1 MKELLQ
7 KLLVSEALSF
17 EESREMILWIMSEDA
32 VSVQAAALLALLQ
45 AKGVTVEEMAG
56 AALAMRE
63 RASGIKAPENAIDTC
78 STGGNGISTFNIST
92 CAAIIAAG
100 AGAVVAKHGN
110 RSNTRKSGSA
120 EALEALGV
128 NINLELDEVE
138 KCLQDLDICF
148 CYAINHHPAMRFAG
162 PIRKDLGVP
171 TVFNLLGPLT
181 NPAGAKSQLIGVPN
195 VELTSKIAQVLKRLG
210 SERVLVVH
218 GHDGLCE
225 LTVTS
230 PTHVAELREG
240 IIKEYNFLY
249 LAWSEQRESQ
259 PIPNNEK
266 LVKPVYPYWTLAYIV
281 TPEAAKILIN
291 SEIERNIIPV
301 DEYLPIMM
309 NKLNPAG
316 YIDDVFHSQGR
327 DVVGTDC
334 DPKDRYQSFI
344 DFNVHP
350 ITIGTDESKC
360 NHLMCS
366 GEYNNI
372 QFNNLGKGIIW
383 KGGDM
388 ENSQGGGQKL
398 NILKKYISTLP
409 DDDVVLFCDAYD
421 VFLNS

>member
-7 KLLVSEALSF
+7 KLLASEALSF
-17 EESREMILWIMSEDA
+17 EEAREMILWIMSEEA

-45 AKGVTVEEMAG
+45 AKGITIEEMAG

-218 GHDGLCE
+218 GFDGLCE

-240 IIKEYNFLY
+240 NIKEY
-249 LAWSEQRESQ
+249 E
-259 PIPNNEK
+259 
-266 LVKPVYPYWTLAYIV
+266 V
-281 TPEAAKILIN
+281 TPEKLGLKTGKLEEISIDTPEESARIMERIFSGDEKGTAREIALANAAGALVVSGQVDNLEEGVNLAAKT
-291 SEIERNIIPV
+291 V
-301 DEYLPIMM
+301 DNGKAAE
-309 NKLNPAG
+309 KLNDLIKFSWA
-316 YIDDVFHSQGR
+316 
-327 DVVGTDC
+327 
-334 DPKDRYQSFI
+334 
-344 DFNVHP
+344 
-350 ITIGTDESKC
+350 
-360 NHLMCS
+360 NH
-366 GEYNNI
+366 
-372 QFNNLGKGIIW
+372 QAK
-383 KGGDM
+383 
-388 ENSQGGGQKL
+388 
-398 NILKKYISTLP
+398 
-409 DDDVVLFCDAYD
+409 
-421 VFLNS
+421 